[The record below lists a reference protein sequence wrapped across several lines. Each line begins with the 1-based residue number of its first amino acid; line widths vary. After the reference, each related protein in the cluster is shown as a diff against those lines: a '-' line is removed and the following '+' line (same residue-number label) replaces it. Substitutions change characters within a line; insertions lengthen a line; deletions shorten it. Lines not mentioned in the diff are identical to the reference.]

1 MSESHIIATCPV
13 GHDNAEFTF
22 LGHQEDPDGPGFDLW
37 NCDQGHTVS
46 ADSIAA
52 ATVAA
57 YDGSN

>member
-1 MSESHIIATCPV
+1 MSERESHVIATCPA
-13 GHDNAEFTF
+13 GHDNAEFTY
-22 LGHQEDPDGPGFDLW
+22 LGQMGDEIETIDLW

-57 YDGSN
+57 YDGA